1 MGEKITI
8 QGYLKNLGFHPPVE
22 NTYSRIAEWMEWYRN
37 DVKRF
42 HKYWIFDGV
51 SRRKEERY
59 RLGMAKKVC
68 EDWANLILNEKVAI
82 KAGNYEDRLNDILEK
97 NEFSTR
103 GNQLIELSFALGTG
117 AFVEYKGK
125 KDEVIIDFV
134 RADMIYPLSYDNNKV
149 TECAFGSYRNYRGTE
164 CIYLQIHRLG
174 QEGEKEDQ
182 YYIDNKYVNI
192 NSGEEMDL
200 PEDLLRTVDT
210 GSCIPLF
217 QIITPNMVNNVDLDS
232 PMGLSVFANAID
244 QIKSCDLVFDSYMNE
259 FVLGRKRLL
268 VPISM
273 AKMIQIQEGSGQAG
287 DRAAKMAPEF
297 DPSETVFYQMPAD
310 RNSDLKPTAVD
321 MTIRATDHE
330 LGIQR
335 ALDLCS
341 FKCGMGTGRYRFDGA
356 GVKTATE
363 VISDKSDLY
372 QNLKKNEIPVKAAVI
387 GMVKAI
393 AFLDGRTEVDPTVDF
408 DDSVIEDGN
417 AVIDKNIKLVTAK
430 LRSKITAIMEIE
442 KCDENTAREELE
454 RIAEE
459 GQIEARQMDW
469 YGMEDV
475 EDEPSEEEKSP
486 NNPAGSEK
494 NPIGF
499 QAVNEI

>member
-1 MGEKITI
+1 
-8 QGYLKNLGFHPPVE
+8 
-22 NTYSRIAEWMEWYRN
+22 
-37 DVKRF
+37 
-42 HKYWIFDGV
+42 
-51 SRRKEERY
+51 
-59 RLGMAKKVC
+59 
-68 EDWANLILNEKVAI
+68 
-82 KAGNYEDRLNDILEK
+82 
-97 NEFSTR
+97 
-103 GNQLIELSFALGTG
+103 
-117 AFVEYKGK
+117 
-125 KDEVIIDFV
+125 
-134 RADMIYPLSYDNNKV
+134 
-149 TECAFGSYRNYRGTE
+149 
-164 CIYLQIHRLG
+164 
-174 QEGEKEDQ
+174 
-182 YYIDNKYVNI
+182 
-192 NSGEEMDL
+192 
-200 PEDLLRTVDT
+200 
-210 GSCIPLF
+210 
-217 QIITPNMVNNVDLDS
+217 
-232 PMGLSVFANAID
+232 
-244 QIKSCDLVFDSYMNE
+244 
-259 FVLGRKRLL
+259 
-268 VPISM
+268 
-273 AKMIQIQEGSGQAG
+273 MIQIQEGSGQAG

-393 AFLDGRTEVDPTVDF
+393 AFLDGRMEVDPTVDF